1 MMRNHNTLKWMIG
14 GLVCGLVMMACSLS
28 GLAPTDTGGSE
39 VDLQKTQLALQATQ
53 LAIQAGQ
60 LAAMQTAMAIPA
72 APVEPT
78 ALPTSAPAEVPAPDE
93 NKRVSNV
100 NGVYFEYPEWLASD
114 VAANIY
120 DAPPPN
126 ADDPYFLVEVDHRIF
141 EFQNYHLED
150 HFLTPLINIYPLEEF
165 QQVNPGAAAQI
176 TLLKDLISWQGLGA
190 SRPDG
195 LPFLPIFNAA
205 QSFFTKV
212 EFINTDSVNG
222 LRYLTQ
228 YQQATY
234 PIQNG
239 QMIYTFQGITTDGKY
254 YVSAVFPESHA
265 ILEPYDDF
273 EYTAEFEENFMDYL
287 REIGEQ
293 LRAEPD
299 ESFSPG
305 LDALDGVIESLRV
318 E

>member
-1 MMRNHNTLKWMIG
+1 MRNHNTLKWMIG

-28 GLAPTDTGGSE
+28 GLAPADTGGSE

-60 LAAMQTAMAIPA
+60 LAATQTAMAVPA
-72 APVEPT
+72 APAEP
-78 ALPTSAPAEVPAPDE
+78 AAPPTSAPAEVPTADE
-93 NKRVSNV
+93 SKRVSNV

-114 VAANIY
+114 VAASIY

-126 ADDPYFLVEVDHRIF
+126 ADDPYFLIEVDHRIF
-141 EFQNYHLED
+141 EFQNYSLED

-176 TLLKDLISWQGLGA
+176 TLLKDLISWQSLGA

-228 YQQATY
+228 FQQATY

-239 QMIYTFQGITTDGKY
+239 QMIYTFQGITADGKY
-254 YVSAVFPESHA
+254 YISAVFPESHA

-273 EYTAEFEENFMDYL
+273 EYTAEFEENFWDYL
-287 REIGEQ
+287 MEIGEQ

-299 ESFSPG
+299 ESFNPG